1 MNNNL
6 YVYYQAALGS
16 SIKTTTEVAKN
27 CHNKLKIFILSLI
40 SLMLFDWNYQFSYD
54 KIKMSFLSDQVMVW
68 IHGGGFMI
76 GSASMYDG
84 SALAAY
90 QDVVVVLIQY
100 RLGLLGF
107 LR

>member
-1 MNNNL
+1 MCFSCCKTQFEKHPAFIKYISEDCL
-6 YVYYQAALGS
+6 YLNIYTPANRADDAQLP
-16 SIKTTTEVAKN
+16 
-27 CHNKLKIFILSLI
+27 
-40 SLMLFDWNYQFSYD
+40 
-54 KIKMSFLSDQVMVW
+54 VMVW
-68 IHGGGFMI
+68 IHGGGLTV
-76 GSASMYDG
+76 GSASTYDG

>member
-1 MNNNL
+1 MLQEFSVDLLEKLGFFMAHIPDVSEDCL
-6 YVYYQAALGS
+6 YLNIY
-16 SIKTTTEVAKN
+16 TPAKRA
-27 CHNKLKIFILSLI
+27 HNTKLP
-40 SLMLFDWNYQFSYD
+40 
-54 KIKMSFLSDQVMVW
+54 VMVW
-68 IHGGGFMI
+68 IHGGGFTI

-100 RLGLLGF
+100 RLGVLGF

>member
-1 MNNNL
+1 MPANRAND
-6 YVYYQAALGS
+6 
-16 SIKTTTEVAKN
+16 AK
-27 CHNKLKIFILSLI
+27 LP
-40 SLMLFDWNYQFSYD
+40 
-54 KIKMSFLSDQVMVW
+54 VMVW
-68 IHGGGFMI
+68 IHGGGFML
-76 GSASMYDG
+76 GSASTYDG

>member
-40 SLMLFDWNYQFSYD
+40 SLMLFD
-54 KIKMSFLSDQVMVW
+54 
-68 IHGGGFMI
+68 
-76 GSASMYDG
+76 
-84 SALAAY
+84 
-90 QDVVVVLIQY
+90 
-100 RLGLLGF
+100 
-107 LR
+107 